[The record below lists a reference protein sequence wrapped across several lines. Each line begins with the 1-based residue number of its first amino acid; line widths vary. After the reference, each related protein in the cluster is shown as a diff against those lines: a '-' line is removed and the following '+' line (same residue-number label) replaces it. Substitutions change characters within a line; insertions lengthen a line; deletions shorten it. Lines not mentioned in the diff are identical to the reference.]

1 MFRLLVGV
9 LLLTEKLTQL
19 VGHPQF
25 LVWIYKAIFYNFY
38 SFGRNRYFFSV
49 DCLVVRICVKN
60 LALICSVSL
69 LSSLDTYV
77 IL

>member
-38 SFGRNRYFFSV
+38 SFGRNR
-49 DCLVVRICVKN
+49 
-60 LALICSVSL
+60 
-69 LSSLDTYV
+69 
-77 IL
+77 